1 MATAK
6 KNTPAPETNDSD
18 LDLDALL
25 ANPKFLDIVSR
36 MTDLAQATVP
46 VQAPVQAPVQV
57 QAQINPE
64 RMIAHAVNMVDERI
78 SDALSTKSIGAA
90 LEAYEASKDTAWYE
104 SKWVIGGAALV
115 AAGAVGYGIYRAN
128 KRAGQALETAG
139 AAANTLK
146 AFGPVAGDDGVIT
159 LTNCRMGS

>member
-1 MATAK
+1 MAATK
-6 KNTPAPETNDSD
+6 KNDNVSAPDYTGMLAGLLDDPNAVAMLRNVLAQPAQAPASAQAPAP
-18 LDLDALL
+18 
-25 ANPKFLDIVSR
+25 
-36 MTDLAQATVP
+36 AQAP
-46 VQAPVQAPVQV
+46 AQV
-57 QAQINPE
+57 SPE
-64 RMIAHAVNMVDERI
+64 RMIAHAVNVVDDRI
-78 SDALSTKSIGAA
+78 SAALSTESLGAA

-115 AAGAVGYGIYRAN
+115 TAGVVGYGIYRAN

>member
-6 KNTPAPETNDSD
+6 KNTPD
-18 LDLDALL
+18 LGIDINALL
-25 ANPKFLDIVSR
+25 DHPEILAMVR
-36 MTDLAQATVP
+36 DLVTAELTMAPAQ
-46 VQAPVQAPVQV
+46 VQAPAPAQAPA
-57 QAQINPE
+57 QAPTVNPE
-64 RMIAHAVNMVDERI
+64 RMIAHAVSVVDDRI
-78 SDALSTKSIGAA
+78 SAALSTESLGAA

>member
-6 KNTPAPETNDSD
+6 KNTPD
-18 LDLDALL
+18 LGIDINALL
-25 ANPKFLDIVSR
+25 DHPEILAMVR
-36 MTDLAQATVP
+36 DLVTAELTMAPAQ
-46 VQAPVQAPVQV
+46 VQAPAPAQAPAQV
-57 QAQINPE
+57 SPE
-64 RMIAHAVNMVDERI
+64 RMIATAVNAVDDRI
-78 SDALSTKSIGAA
+78 SAALSTESIGEA
-90 LEAYEASKDTAWYE
+90 LKAYEASKDTAWYE